1 MDKPSVKK
9 GIGTVVVV
17 VLLILV
23 PLFSLLV
30 LNGSYE
36 ALYLFLGG
44 LVISAILIVVFF
56 VYYSFYY
63 RWARWC
69 MGVIGVFLLWIL
81 VVIYLDDIKKVDKVE
96 EVATPVV
103 APIKEPEEVVPVA
116 EAKPE
121 PIKKEEEL
129 TEFEKKKKAL
139 EEEFKRTEKILREDE
154 FFREEFGVSD
164 RGSLTFINKDGTP
177 DESNV
182 PVGNLDELIE
192 ELKHPTIKEEKIV
205 EKNGISISISYP
217 ERIEAESLEKIKSGI
232 WE

>member
-44 LVISAILIVVFF
+44 LVISAILIVGFF

-81 VVIYLDDIKKVDKVE
+81 VVIYLDDIKKVYSDWSIPDKY
-96 EVATPVV
+96 A
-103 APIKEPEEVVPVA
+103 
-116 EAKPE
+116 
-121 PIKKEEEL
+121 
-129 TEFEKKKKAL
+129 
-139 EEEFKRTEKILREDE
+139 RYKILEYETSYREQ
-154 FFREEFGVSD
+154 G
-164 RGSLTFINKDGTP
+164 
-177 DESNV
+177 
-182 PVGNLDELIE
+182 
-192 ELKHPTIKEEKIV
+192 KEI
-205 EKNGISISISYP
+205 
-217 ERIEAESLEKIKSGI
+217 
-232 WE
+232 